1 MSLTI
6 RPYRPSDAAAW
17 LAVRASAY
25 SRSQFNDQIE
35 PAREQYPEADF
46 GYASVVELVAE
57 RAGQLVGLID
67 AGVFNADRNQGDLY
81 VQNQGTGS
89 YIEVVAV
96 APAAQGQG
104 VGRALLTACLA
115 ALRDRGADF
124 VEIFTRSDAAANRL
138 YQGIGA
144 VEIAHSWRVLGSLR
158 DAPAPRQHWHFNPAS
173 QELEVTDETG
183 RRLLY
188 RAEQPQWFTVF
199 TASALS
205 AFDIEVQYVE
215 RTYFLKLT

>member
-6 RPYRPSDAAAW
+6 RPYQPSDAAAW
-17 LAVRASAY
+17 LAVRAESY

-35 PAREQYPEADF
+35 PVREQYPEADF

-57 RAGQLVGLID
+57 LDGRLVGLID
-67 AGVFNADRNQGDLY
+67 AGVFNADRTQGDLY
-81 VQNQGTGS
+81 VQNLGTGS

-96 APAAQGQG
+96 APATQGQG

-115 ALRDRGADF
+115 ALRERGAAF
-124 VEIFTRSDAAANRL
+124 VEIFTRSDEPANRL

-144 VEIAHSWRVLGSLR
+144 VEIAHSWRVLGTRR
-158 DAPAPRQHWHFNPAS
+158 DAPAPHHHWHFNSAS
-173 QELEVTDETG
+173 RELEVTDDAG
-183 RRLLY
+183 QRLLY

-199 TASALS
+199 TAAALDD
-205 AFDIEVQYVE
+205 FDIEVQYRE
-215 RTYFLKLT
+215 RTYFLKLN